1 MLYPPFIYICCSFT
15 WVLLTLNII
24 LLEIKTFTL
33 NYLTLLIQLA
43 NKWQLWIY
51 SNFHFQRKCCQK
63 WCSHENVS
71 WFFINCNSN
80 GRNFYFWFD
89 WDFFSIDF
97 FLNLQIHLHSIFHFS
112 FLVGLWLLSIDIF
125 LNRNSNGRNFIFDL
139 IEIFIQ
145 SPNTP
150 TCYFSLFLSSWIE
163 IVINWYF
170 SQSLSTHICN
180 YI

>member
-1 MLYPPFIYICCSFT
+1 MSKSFHPPFRSE
-15 WVLLTLNII
+15 TL
-24 LLEIKTFTL
+24 
-33 NYLTLLIQLA
+33 
-43 NKWQLWIY
+43 
-51 SNFHFQRKCCQK
+51 S
-63 WCSHENVS
+63 
-71 WFFINCNSN
+71 FINCNSN

-89 WDFFSIDF
+89 GDLFSIDF

-139 IEIFIQ
+139 IEIFINWFFIQ

-163 IVINWYF
+163 IVIHWYF